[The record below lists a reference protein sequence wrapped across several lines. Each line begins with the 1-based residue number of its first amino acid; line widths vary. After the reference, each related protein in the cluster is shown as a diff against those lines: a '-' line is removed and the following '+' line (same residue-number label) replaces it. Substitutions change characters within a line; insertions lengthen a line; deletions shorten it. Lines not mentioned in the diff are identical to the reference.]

1 MKNGEATASPFF
13 RLLDLDQSLSRFLCL
28 EFGNRDIEYTVL
40 VLRLDVF
47 LLDVAD
53 VVQYF
58 LYGGGRKES
67 MKKDLVLVDLNLC
80 CD

>member
-1 MKNGEATASPFF
+1 MKNGEAVASPFF
-13 RLLDLDQSLSRFLCL
+13 RLLDLDKSLSRFLFL

-58 LYGGGRKES
+58 LYGGGQERKYEKRS
-67 MKKDLVLVDLNLC
+67 SASRS
-80 CD
+80 

>member
-1 MKNGEATASPFF
+1 MKNGEAVASPFF
-13 RLLDLDQSLSRFLCL
+13 RLLDL

-53 VVQYF
+53 V
-58 LYGGGRKES
+58 
-67 MKKDLVLVDLNLC
+67 MH
-80 CD
+80 

>member
-1 MKNGEATASPFF
+1 MKNGEAVASPFF
-13 RLLDLDQSLSRFLCL
+13 RLLDLDQSLSRFLL
-28 EFGNRDIEYTVL
+28 VAFVNRGVEYIVL
-40 VLRLDVF
+40 VLFLDVF

-58 LYGGGRKES
+58 LYGGRKES

-80 CD
+80 SD

>member
-1 MKNGEATASPFF
+1 MKNGEAVASPFF

-40 VLRLDVF
+40 VLLLDVF

-53 VVQYF
+53 VVH
-58 LYGGGRKES
+58 
-67 MKKDLVLVDLNLC
+67 
-80 CD
+80 

>member
-13 RLLDLDQSLSRFLCL
+13 RLLDPDKSLSRFPFL
-28 EFGNRDIEYTVL
+28 EFGTRDIEYTVL

-58 LYGGGRKES
+58 LYGGAG
-67 MKKDLVLVDLNLC
+67 KKV
-80 CD
+80 

>member
-1 MKNGEATASPFF
+1 MKNGEAVASPFF
-13 RLLDLDQSLSRFLCL
+13 RLLDLDKSLSRFLFL
-28 EFGNRDIEYTVL
+28 EFGNRDIEYTGL

-58 LYGGGRKES
+58 LYGGRKES
-67 MKKDLVLVDLNLC
+67 RTKVIFNHS
-80 CD
+80 

>member
-1 MKNGEATASPFF
+1 MKNAEAVASPFF
-13 RLLDLDQSLSRFLCL
+13 RLLDLDQSLSRLLCL

-58 LYGGGRKES
+58 LYGGAG
-67 MKKDLVLVDLNLC
+67 KKV
-80 CD
+80 

>member
-1 MKNGEATASPFF
+1 MKNGEAVASPFF
-13 RLLDLDQSLSRFLCL
+13 RLLDFDQSLSRFLCL

-58 LYGGGRKES
+58 LYRGQERKYEKRS
-67 MKKDLVLVDLNLC
+67 SASRS
-80 CD
+80 

>member
-1 MKNGEATASPFF
+1 MKNGEAVASPFF
-13 RLLDLDQSLSRFLCL
+13 RLLDLDKSLSRFLFL

-58 LYGGGRKES
+58 LYGGQERKYEKRFS
-67 MKKDLVLVDLNLC
+67 ASRS
-80 CD
+80 

>member
-1 MKNGEATASPFF
+1 MKNGEAVASPFF
-13 RLLDLDQSLSRFLCL
+13 RLLDLDKSLSRFLFL

-58 LYGGGRKES
+58 LYWGQERKYEKRS
-67 MKKDLVLVDLNLC
+67 SASRS
-80 CD
+80 

>member
-13 RLLDLDQSLSRFLCL
+13 RLLDLDQSLSRFLFL
-28 EFGNRDIEYTVL
+28 EFGNRDIKYTVL

-58 LYGGGRKES
+58 LYGGRKES

>member
-1 MKNGEATASPFF
+1 MKYGVATASPFF

-40 VLRLDVF
+40 VLRLDGF

-58 LYGGGRKES
+58 LYGGQERKYEKRS
-67 MKKDLVLVDLNLC
+67 SASRS
-80 CD
+80 

>member
-1 MKNGEATASPFF
+1 MKNGEAVASPFF
-13 RLLDLDQSLSRFLCL
+13 RLLDLDQSLSWFLFL

-58 LYGGGRKES
+58 LYWGQERKYEKRS
-67 MKKDLVLVDLNLC
+67 SASRS
-80 CD
+80 

>member
-58 LYGGGRKES
+58 LYGGRKES
-67 MKKDLVLVDLNLC
+67 MKKDLVLVDFNLC
-80 CD
+80 SD

>member
-1 MKNGEATASPFF
+1 MKDGVANASTFF
-13 RLLDLDQSLSRFLCL
+13 RLLDLDQSLSRVLCL
-28 EFGNRDIEYTVL
+28 EFGNHDIEYTVL

-58 LYGGGRKES
+58 LYGGQERKYEKRS
-67 MKKDLVLVDLNLC
+67 SASRS
-80 CD
+80 

>member
-1 MKNGEATASPFF
+1 MKNGEAVASPFF

-40 VLRLDVF
+40 VLRLDVC

-58 LYGGGRKES
+58 LYGGRKES

>member
-1 MKNGEATASPFF
+1 MKNGEAVASPFF

-28 EFGNRDIEYTVL
+28 EFGNRDIEYTAL

-58 LYGGGRKES
+58 LYGRK
-67 MKKDLVLVDLNLC
+67 KKKYEKRSSASRS
-80 CD
+80 